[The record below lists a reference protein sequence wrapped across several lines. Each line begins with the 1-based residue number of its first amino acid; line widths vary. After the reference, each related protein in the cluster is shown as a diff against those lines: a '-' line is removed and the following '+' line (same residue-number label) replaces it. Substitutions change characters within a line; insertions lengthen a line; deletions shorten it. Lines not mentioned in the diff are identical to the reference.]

1 MDVSVEAEIEAPTTE
16 AETRPRRRPAGRT
29 GCGVE
34 ATLSVLGGVW
44 KPVLLYHLLRGKLRF
59 NALCRLTPRATQRM
73 ITLQLRELENDGV
86 LRRIVYPEVPPKV
99 EYELTEFGLSLE
111 PVLLSMRAWGEAFQ
125 ARMDGSDK
133 PARTC

>member
-1 MDVSVEAEIEAPTTE
+1 METKIEARATE

-44 KPVLLYHLLRGKLRF
+44 KPVLLFHLLRGKLRF

-99 EYELTEFGLSLE
+99 EYELTEFGRSLE

-125 ARMDGSDK
+125 ARMDGADK
-133 PARTC
+133 PARAC